1 MVAGAMVSKLDGSS
15 AAARA
20 PRVLGPRAFAAARL
34 LWWLLLP
41 LAIAGPLLSGWREH
55 VFISQEVRGWAAAG
69 VELYGFDPP
78 TLNPFGPAARAAGI
92 RYEETVT
99 AVTGQPVATA
109 EEARQA
115 AADVPAGRPLAFTLT
130 DDATGRSRQL
140 SLPRDP
146 GQLGAYEREV
156 GVGYPVMLWLTYL
169 IELAPG
175 LIWLTA
181 AVLLSRTRGREAAPT
196 VLSVGAMGAV
206 TASLWDSA
214 SELYGSGWGLPGA
227 VVLPAAFIA
236 MTWSLT
242 AFPSGRL
249 DRRWQ
254 IVGLALVA
262 IAFAAWGAAWML
274 RSWLADVIVVCA
286 AIGGLLL
293 ATAAVA
299 GRWRRTPPGT
309 QRQQMKWAAGGL
321 AAGLLSLIAGG
332 VTLLVTEDSGLSIGG
347 ENWSYLIGAGLCC
360 LGLASVM
367 AGLLVALLRFRLYDA
382 EAVLGRS
389 AALGALTLGA
399 IALWAAAEALL
410 KELLAGVVGSDN
422 GPALSAIFA
431 TLAALMVA
439 PARKRLD
446 AWMRTRMQPGVAA
459 LTTDTPELLRDL
471 KDVATPGEIA
481 RVVVGQ
487 VASAVRSERALML
500 AGGGRTIEA
509 TVGLSDEDAARWT
522 EAHGASSP
530 GWTGA
535 PEADPRFP
543 LAVPLPSLA
552 GAPPDRWLLLG
563 PRPDGSLPS
572 PDDRKAVRA
581 LATPLARAL
590 HAAAHREARDA
601 RLSGEIEALRARLE
615 AVASRTA

>member
-1 MVAGAMVSKLDGSS
+1 MVSEFAASS
-15 AAARA
+15 PNAGA
-20 PRVLGPRAFAAARL
+20 PRVLGPRTFALVRL

-41 LAIAGPLLSGWREH
+41 LAVAGPLLSGWREH

-69 VELYGFDPP
+69 VEIYAFEPP
-78 TLNPFGPAARAAGI
+78 TLNPFGPAARAANI

-99 AVTGQPVATA
+99 AVAGHPVTTT

-115 AADVPAGRPLAFTLT
+115 AAEVPAGRPLSFSLRDET
-130 DDATGRSRQL
+130 TGRARQL

-146 GQLGAYEREV
+146 MQLADFQRQV
-156 GVGYPVMLWLTYL
+156 GVSYAAMLWLTYL
-169 IELAPG
+169 IELAPS
-175 LIWLTA
+175 LIWLLA
-181 AVLLSRTRGREAAPT
+181 AVLLSRTRGREAAPA

-214 SELYGSGWGLPGA
+214 SELYGIGWGLPGA
-227 VVLPAAFIA
+227 IVLPAAFIA
-236 MTWSLT
+236 VTWSLT

-254 IVGLALVA
+254 TVGLVVIAT
-262 IAFAAWGAAWML
+262 AFAAWGVAWML
-274 RSWLADVIVVCA
+274 RHWLADVIVIGA
-286 AIGGLLL
+286 AVGGLLL

-321 AAGLLSLIAGG
+321 AAGVVFLIVGG
-332 VTLLVTEDSGLSIGG
+332 VTLMVTENSGLSIRG
-347 ENWSYLIGAGLCC
+347 ENWAYLIGAGLCC

-399 IALWAAAEALL
+399 IGLWAAAEAIL
-410 KELLAGVVGSDN
+410 KEVLADVIGREN

-431 TLAALMVA
+431 TAAALMVA

-446 AWMRTRMQPGVAA
+446 AWMRARMQPGVAA
-459 LTTDTPELLRDL
+459 LTSETPELLRDL
-471 KDVATPGEIA
+471 RDVASPGEIA
-481 RVVVGQ
+481 RTVAGQ
-487 VASAVRSERALML
+487 VASAVRSERALVL
-500 AGGGRTIEA
+500 AGGGSAVEA
-509 TVGLSDEDAARWT
+509 AVGLSRADADRWAAT
-522 EAHGASSP
+522 HGPSLP
-530 GWTGA
+530 GWTA
-535 PEADPRFP
+535 ASPADPQFP
-543 LAVPLPSLA
+543 LTVPLPALA
-552 GAPPDRWLLLG
+552 GAPPERWLLLG
-563 PRPDGSLPS
+563 PRPDGTLPS
-572 PDDRKAVRA
+572 PDDRKAIRK

-590 HAAAHREARDA
+590 YAAAHREARDA
-601 RLSGEIEALRARLE
+601 RLHEEIDALRARVDAATGLG
-615 AVASRTA
+615 AKA